1 MPHGGGGGRQRG
13 PFQTKLFGRKSTP
26 VPGIATG
33 RMTEL
38 MMSQSA
44 MEDLSFKTRDARLP
58 FQIFPDPYDT
68 YDGYCLST
76 KGRLPSIVV
85 EPIDGGEVESGELR
99 WPPEGMLL
107 SEEEYEEEE
116 EEEEEDAFPS
126 ARDDLARDREED
138 AAAVAARAHWDRVE
152 GVIASVD
159 KERESPPNSSG
170 PSTPVEK

>member
-1 MPHGGGGGRQRG
+1 
-13 PFQTKLFGRKSTP
+13 
-26 VPGIATG
+26 
-33 RMTEL
+33 MTEL

-116 EEEEEDAFPS
+116 EEEEEEEDAFPS

-159 KERESPPNSSG
+159 KERESPPNSGG